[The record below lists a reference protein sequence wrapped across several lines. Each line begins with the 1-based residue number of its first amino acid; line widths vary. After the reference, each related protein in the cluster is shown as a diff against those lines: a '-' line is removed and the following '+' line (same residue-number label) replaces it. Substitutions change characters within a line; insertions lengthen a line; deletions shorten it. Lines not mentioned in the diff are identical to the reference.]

1 MKLTLGH
8 DDIIAGICMLLE
20 SKGMTAFSPE
30 VVEAKFTQS
39 RKEGTLSV
47 ELDTNPAPKT
57 EDAPKAPVAETKP
70 EAAAQQSAT
79 KDGEQAAAEA
89 KPNGETQAE
98 VEKAAEPA
106 PEVQTEAPA
115 TAAATTEA
123 AAAGGD
129 DDNLFG

>member
-8 DDIIAGICMLLE
+8 ADIIAGICMLLE

-30 VVEAKFTQS
+30 VVEARFTQS

-47 ELDTNPAPKT
+47 ELDTDPAPK
-57 EDAPKAPVAETKP
+57 EEAPAKAPVAETKP
-70 EAAAQQSAT
+70 VAAAQQSAT

-89 KPNGETQAE
+89 KPNS
-98 VEKAAEPA
+98 EPQ

-115 TAAATTEA
+115 EPETKAAATTEPATTA
-123 AAAGGD
+123 AD
-129 DDNLFG
+129 TEDNLFG